1 MIDGIGIPVVANPSS
16 AKAFLLEDQLSVEVM
31 TITIAGLA
39 KIEIGHI
46 AIHLINKVV
55 EKQIESSVSLA
66 FFRRGY
72 ILCVNNLWRLEDE
85 RSTQCLFLTV
95 GHVQSYLRGEP

>member
-39 KIEIGHI
+39 KIEIKNI
-46 AIHLINKVV
+46 FILNSKVNSALLTKVIKYIYVINPIKKYIVINV
-55 EKQIESSVSLA
+55 IVS
-66 FFRRGY
+66 
-72 ILCVNNLWRLEDE
+72 I
-85 RSTQCLFLTV
+85 
-95 GHVQSYLRGEP
+95 